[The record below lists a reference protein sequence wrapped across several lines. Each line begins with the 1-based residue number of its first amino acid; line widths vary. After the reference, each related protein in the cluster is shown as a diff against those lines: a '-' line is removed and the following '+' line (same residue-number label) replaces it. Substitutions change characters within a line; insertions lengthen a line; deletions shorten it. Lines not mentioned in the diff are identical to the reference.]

1 MPDVPTSDEAG
12 IPGLYAAGWFG
23 LFGPKGI
30 PKPVIAKL
38 NAATN
43 AALQGDAMRIALS
56 KLGAQ
61 PRGGKPEDL
70 TQHIQRETEKWK
82 PIVVMLNLKVD

>member
-1 MPDVPTSDEAG
+1 MTWGAWT
-12 IPGLYAAGWFG
+12 GLWAPRDTPPA
-23 LFGPKGI
+23 I
-30 PKPVIAKL
+30 IAKL

-43 AALQGDAMRIALS
+43 AALQGEVMKAALS

-70 TQHIQRETEKWK
+70 TEHIRRETEKWK
-82 PIVVMLNLKVD
+82 PIVASLNLKVD